1 MLRVDEA
8 VREMILVPTR
18 MEGSRKWSWASGM
31 LRKSLVLFAIK
42 INTSDSD
49 TDSAHC
55 RVNTH
60 KIQNKDTIQHLQTDK
75 YLL

>member
-31 LRKSLVLFAIK
+31 LRKSLVLFAMK
-42 INTSDSD
+42 INTSD
-49 TDSAHC
+49 
-55 RVNTH
+55 
-60 KIQNKDTIQHLQTDK
+60 
-75 YLL
+75 